1 MLGNYKT
8 PPNIALGMVLR
19 KKRIELNLTQEE
31 LSLEADLQRN
41 YISLMELGQ
50 NQPTVTTI
58 FKLAY
63 ALKLKPSV
71 FIQLVEDAAR
81 SGAT

>member
-8 PPNIALGMVLR
+8 PPNIALGLVLR
-19 KKRIELNLTQEE
+19 KLRIELKLTQEE

-71 FIQLVEDAAR
+71 FIKLVEDAAR

>member
-8 PPNIALGMVLR
+8 PPNIALGLVLR
-19 KKRIELNLTQEE
+19 KRRVELKLTQEE

-63 ALKLKPSV
+63 ALKLKPSA

>member
-8 PPNIALGMVLR
+8 PPNIALGLVLR
-19 KKRIELNLTQEE
+19 KRRIELKLTQEE

-50 NQPTVTTI
+50 NQPTITTI
-58 FKLAY
+58 FKLAH
-63 ALKLKPSV
+63 ALEIRPSEL
-71 FIQLVEDAAR
+71 IRLVEDEANLNQ
-81 SGAT
+81 